1 MGQQAIFFTRRLLKN
16 RNRSLKVWDLCLWQ
30 LSRLNCLKPHLV
42 SSSSSESPSLSGRLD
57 QRPPQVPFNQ
67 HLCNYFLLEKSAQW
81 STGNLSDSNFSG
93 CGCKENLTKC
103 AKLRSSYYKWWLCD
117 VHHLAQ
123 KEKMCF
129 WGRYYSS
136 ESQEGYM
143 QSQVWHLWAFIILVL
158 GFAEATRLNL
168 FENTNCLLCSIVAGG
183 YYRTHGPGNWYRL
196 SYWETPQLSL
206 WYFPI

>member
-1 MGQQAIFFTRRLLKN
+1 MSVFGNFLDSTAWSHTWSPLAAVKVLLWVGGWTKDLHKSLLTSIYVIIFM
-16 RNRSLKVWDLCLWQ
+16 
-30 LSRLNCLKPHLV
+30 
-42 SSSSSESPSLSGRLD
+42 
-57 QRPPQVPFNQ
+57 
-67 HLCNYFLLEKSAQW
+67 EKSAQW

-93 CGCKENLTKC
+93 RGCKENLTKC